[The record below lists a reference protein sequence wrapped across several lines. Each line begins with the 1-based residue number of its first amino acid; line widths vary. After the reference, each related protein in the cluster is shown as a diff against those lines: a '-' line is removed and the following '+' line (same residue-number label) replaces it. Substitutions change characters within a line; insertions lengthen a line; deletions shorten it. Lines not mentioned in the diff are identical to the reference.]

1 MSDGYVLENVL
12 TELREGVRSL
22 GDERGRG
29 GEMKKK
35 EWTPL
40 LSAEAENGTIMV
52 SADEPNPLRGCG
64 MFRFPLEAKK
74 EHAMKKTM
82 LALACAA
89 VCVAGAEDINS
100 VDFENYTGSKLMSNG
115 YDDFGNQNSSK
126 AYFTYDTSNGS
137 EDGSTVVAHDK
148 EDAPTGWTEKAFG
161 SKYLA
166 LSTEGGT
173 LWRSIKEAVQETET
187 GKWDAITP
195 QEVPADTGLYID
207 TMVQF
212 TPTEDGSALEIGKDA
227 KLAIWLNVATADDGT
242 ATTNLCVRGSNYEVG
257 FTPISTNFTLVTE
270 TGENPDIRPGE
281 WCRLTVKALVVYQ
294 DEESG
299 LFGFQIKL
307 NGGDLKLAAGS
318 PYANIMDMLS
328 GIELAEDVNSLIT
341 AGKIVPILGNS
352 VSLFELSAV
361 GFKGSGA
368 IDDFLVTTTA
378 PSYETSVTSVDFTLT
393 WGEGVSSV
401 TYTIEGET
409 KTATKDAR
417 ITVDPTKT
425 VTVAATPADWYKIT
439 GGPGE
444 FSVTENTTQTITAEL
459 DSLANLGISGF
470 DSSVSTT
477 DVKEWAGPGPK
488 GHDIPL
494 SELKNN
500 SYAYNSFL
508 LNTDLLTTDPV
519 LTIDDVTVADGKMTI
534 TVAAKTSSAEDASAI
549 NLEDIYGVLYVKTGD
564 TLDDMKSTE
573 VPFIVKQ
580 GDNKN
585 EDGKLTVTLDAG
597 KFAQVKIGAKPQSAE

>member
-1 MSDGYVLENVL
+1 MK
-12 TELREGVRSL
+12 
-22 GDERGRG
+22 
-29 GEMKKK
+29 KKK

-89 VCVAGAEDINS
+89 VCVAGAETINS
-100 VDFENYTGSKLMSNG
+100 VDFENYTGSKLMSDG
-115 YDDFGNQNSSK
+115 YDDFGNQDSSK
-126 AYFTYDTSNGS
+126 VYFTYDKSNGS

-173 LWRSIKEAVQETET
+173 LWRSIKEAVQETEA
-187 GKWDAITP
+187 GKWNAITP

-212 TPTEDGSALEIGKDA
+212 TPTEDGSEPKIGEDA

-242 ATTNLCVRGSNYEVG
+242 ATTNLCVRGGIFDGNASVFN
-257 FTPISTNFTLVTE
+257 PTNFTLVTA
-270 TGENPDIRPGE
+270 TKSAPDVRPGK
-281 WCRLTVKALVVYQ
+281 WYRLTVRALRLSNAGGGGGEDVWL
-294 DEESG
+294 S
-299 LFGFQIKL
+299 GFQIYL
-307 NGGDLKLAAGS
+307 DGELLEVEANESPFGADLEMGISSAFALDDPDFNLLSVIPSLVNLA
-318 PYANIMDMLS
+318 P
-328 GIELAEDVNSLIT
+328 DVP
-341 AGKIVPILGNS
+341 A
-352 VSLFELSAV
+352 LSAV

-368 IDDFLVTTTA
+368 IDAFLVTTTA
-378 PSYETSVTSVDFTLT
+378 PSFTAAVVTTVDFTLT

-409 KTATKDAR
+409 EAKTATQGTAIEVESGK
-417 ITVDPTKT
+417 K

-439 GGPGE
+439 DGIGE
-444 FSVTENTTQTITAEL
+444 FTVTEDTTKTITAVL
-459 DSLANLGISGF
+459 DSLANLKITGF
-470 DSSVSTT
+470 DPSVSTT
-477 DVKEWAGPGPK
+477 DVKGWADDK
-488 GHDIPL
+488 KISLDAL
-494 SELKNN
+494 RSS

-508 LNTDLLTTDPV
+508 LNTDLLTADPV
-519 LTIDDVTVADGKMTI
+519 LTIDDVTVANGKMTI
-534 TVAAKTSSAEDASAI
+534 TVAAKTSSAENASAI
-549 NLEDIYGVLYVKTGD
+549 NLEDIYGILYVKTGD
-564 TLDDMKSTE
+564 TLDEMKSTE
-573 VPFIVKQ
+573 VPFIVKT
-580 GDNKN
+580 GDNKDL
-585 EDGKLTVTLDAG
+585 DGKLTVTLDAG